1 MEGVRGGG
9 GSSGVERG
17 RRPSQCVGFS
27 GVKYILI
34 SATQN
39 E

>member
-1 MEGVRGGG
+1 MYEYFKGG

-17 RRPSQCVGFS
+17 RRLSQCVGFN
-27 GVKYILI
+27 GDKYILI
-34 SATQN
+34 NETQI

>member
-1 MEGVRGGG
+1 MRGGG

-17 RRPSQCVGFS
+17 RRLSQCVGFN
-27 GVKYILI
+27 GNKYILI
-34 SATQN
+34 NETQI

>member
-9 GSSGVERG
+9 GSSGGERG
-17 RRPSQCVGFS
+17 RRLSLCVGFS
-27 GVKYILI
+27 GDKYILI
-34 SATQN
+34 NATQI